1 MTNSSARPRRV
12 VVVDADNPLV
22 EVQGEF
28 FWREDHER
36 LLTAE
41 RDRAYDRGYADG
53 FAAASSRPQRIVIR
67 RRRPVLTVVLLLALV
82 GLLTLA
88 YVLSLAANLAR

>member
-1 MTNSSARPRRV
+1 MTSSSERPRRV

-36 LLTAE
+36 LLAVE

-53 FAAASSRPQRIVIR
+53 FAAAAARPQRIVIR
-67 RRRPVLTVVLLLALV
+67 RRRPVLRAVLLVALM
-82 GLLTLA
+82 GLVA
-88 YVLSLAANLAR
+88 FGYVVSLAANLAG

>member
-1 MTNSSARPRRV
+1 MTSSSERPRRV

-36 LLTAE
+36 LLSAE
-41 RDRAYDRGYADG
+41 RDRAYNLGYADG
-53 FAAASSRPQRIVIR
+53 VAAAAAKPQRIVIR
-67 RRRPVLTVVLLLALV
+67 RRRPVLTAVLLVALV
-82 GLLTLA
+82 GLLA
-88 YVLSLAANLAR
+88 FGYIASLAANLAG